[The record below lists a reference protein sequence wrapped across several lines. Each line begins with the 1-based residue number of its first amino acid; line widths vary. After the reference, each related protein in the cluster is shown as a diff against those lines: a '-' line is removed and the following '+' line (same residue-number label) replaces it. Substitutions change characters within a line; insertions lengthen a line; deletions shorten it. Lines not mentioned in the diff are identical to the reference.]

1 MFLFFNE
8 IESITLELK
17 KLVRRLCLYPIHKQ
31 QFNKNKTSKRKQI
44 RLKLCRVIKPIL
56 SPLRCYIKVHLDV
69 YEKVYLDLCTVDLI
83 NHELVQYNECDFC
96 VRIE

>member
-1 MFLFFNE
+1 M
-8 IESITLELK
+8 
-17 KLVRRLCLYPIHKQ
+17 VRRLCLYPIHKQ

-44 RLKLCRVIKPIL
+44 RLKFCRVIKPIL

-69 YEKVYLDLCTVDLI
+69 YEKVYLDLRTVDLI